1 MNGELIPSEGGRIE
15 FGSFRSPEQHIK
27 EARAVAEAFRKEARR
42 LQLFKRIGE
51 SDHLLV
57 EGWQLLASLYHVTAS
72 IQSTRYIE
80 IGDAHG
86 WEATAEAI
94 FVPTGQKISS
104 ADGMVL
110 DDEDKWGMVSKY
122 EWVDNKKKKVGDVAK
137 PLQQLRSMAQTR
149 AQSKVLSNLL
159 KFVARMAGFATAPAE
174 EMSEESFS
182 PPPTAKQTEGN
193 VISDAQAKRLFAI
206 AKSAGKTDEQVKA
219 VIRFF
224 GFEHTNEITR
234 DKYEAI
240 CAELMKSE
248 NQ

>member
-1 MNGELIPSEGGRIE
+1 MNELIPSEGQIE
-15 FGSFRSPEQHIK
+15 FGSFRSPEQHLK
-27 EARAVAEAFRKEARR
+27 EAQAVAAAFAKEARR
-42 LQLFKRIGE
+42 LQLYKRIGD

-94 FVPTGQKISS
+94 FVPTGMKISS

-110 DDEDKWGMVSKY
+110 DDEDRWGMVSKY
-122 EWVDNKKKKVGDVAK
+122 EWIDGKKKKVGDVAK

-159 KFVARMAGFATAPAE
+159 KFVARMAGFAATPGE
-174 EMSEESFS
+174 EMSDESFT
-182 PPPTAKQTEGN
+182 PPAPKHTEGN
-193 VISDAQAKRLFAI
+193 TITEAQAKRLFAM
-206 AKSAGKTDEQVKA
+206 AKQTGKTDEQIKA
-219 VIRFF
+219 VIQSF
-224 GFEHTNEITR
+224 GYERTAEIR
-234 DKYEAI
+234 QDRYQEI
-240 CAELMKSE
+240 CAELLKGE
-248 NQ
+248 QQ

>member
-1 MNGELIPSEGGRIE
+1 MNELIPSEGQIE
-15 FGSFRSPEQHIK
+15 FGSFRSPEQHLK
-27 EARAVAEAFRKEARR
+27 EAQAVAAAFAKEARR
-42 LQLFKRIGE
+42 LQLYKRIGE

-94 FVPTGQKISS
+94 FVPTGMKISS

-110 DDEDKWGMVSKY
+110 DDEDRWGMVSKY
-122 EWVDNKKKKVGDVAK
+122 EWIDGKKKKVGDVAK

-159 KFVARMAGFATAPAE
+159 KFVARMAGFAATPGE
-174 EMSEESFS
+174 EMSDESFT
-182 PPPTAKQTEGN
+182 PPAPKQTEGN
-193 VISDAQAKRLFAI
+193 TITEAQAKRLFAI
-206 AKSAGKTDEQVKA
+206 AKNSGKSDEEIKA
-219 VIRFF
+219 VLQHF
-224 GFEHTNEITR
+224 GFAHSKEITR
-234 DKYEAI
+234 DRYDAV
-240 CAELMKSE
+240 CTELMKSE
-248 NQ
+248 GQ